1 MQITLDYWIPHRE
14 PEVLKQEPYGL
25 YIYLSKDNF
34 GGEAKEALFQITGTT
49 SKGADT
55 EKGEHKTVRAAKN
68 WSYDLQVL
76 YRLTRYKDPLLQPV
90 RTCKS

>member
-1 MQITLDYWIPHRE
+1 MDYCIPHRE

-25 YIYLSKDNF
+25 CIYLSKDNF

-55 EKGEHKTVRAAKN
+55 ENGEHKTVRASKN

-76 YRLTRYKDPLLQPV
+76 ERLTKYKDPPLQHVCP
-90 RTCKS
+90 TQI